1 MVLVAGLV
9 LAAGAVAVLD
19 RVTPLREAVSAV
31 YGTAESLVRVPGDLR
46 PVEEENAR
54 LRAEV
59 LALRQAAQDGAG
71 GSTGSGAGK
80 SAGVGTHVVGFGDG
94 GRTVTIDAG
103 GLPTDVTVV
112 DRHGLFGRVTWSGP
126 ATATVTLLT
135 DDATSFGVRMTG
147 SREIGVASGVVSG
160 VPGRRLLRM
169 RLLNAHAPLRAGD
182 LVETLGSAGRRPWEP
197 GVPVGRVLSV
207 EDTPGAPTRIALVEP
222 LAGLTAPGL
231 LTVIA
236 PAGGRP

>member
-1 MVLVAGLV
+1 MRRPVVLVAGLV

-59 LALRQAAQDGAG
+59 LALRQAVPGN
-71 GSTGSGAGK
+71 GSGKAAR
-80 SAGVGTHVVGFGDG
+80 AGVAAHVVGFGDD

-126 ATATVTLLT
+126 VTSTVTLLT

-147 SREIGVASGVVSG
+147 SREIGVVSGVVSG

-169 RLLNAHAPLRAGD
+169 RLLNAGAPLRAGD

-207 EDTPGAPTRIALVEP
+207 EETPGAPTRTALVEP

-231 LTVIA
+231 VTVIT